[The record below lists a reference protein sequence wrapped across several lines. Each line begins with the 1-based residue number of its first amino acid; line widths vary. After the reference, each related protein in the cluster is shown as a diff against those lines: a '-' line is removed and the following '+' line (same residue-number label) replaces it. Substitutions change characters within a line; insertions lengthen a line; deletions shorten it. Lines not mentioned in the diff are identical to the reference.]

1 MRTKLHDFFDLPNDD
16 TEVNSDVDDDE
27 SNEITLEQAEETI
40 ADYEQKLD
48 KIKIVDDLIEA
59 DKEFDELAELATEK
73 FKEIS
78 DLGMQ
83 VEANHAGKI
92 LGAASTL
99 LGLAIS
105 AKSAKITKKLKVMEL
120 KMKELSTSKPAIK
133 KSSTPPLGDQ
143 KQDVQPVTS
152 EPVQIIDRTEMLR
165 RITEQAASS
174 K

>member
-1 MRTKLHDFFDLPNDD
+1 MRTKLHEFFDLPDD
-16 TEVNSDVDDDE
+16 GQLPESDEDE
-27 SNEITLEQAEETI
+27 QEITLEQAEETI
-40 ADYEQKLD
+40 AEFEQKLD
-48 KIKIVDDLIEA
+48 KIKIVEDLLEA
-59 DKEFDELAELATEK
+59 DKEFDTLAELATEK
-73 FKEIS
+73 FKEVS

-105 AKSAKITKKLKVMEL
+105 AKSAKINKKLKIMEL
-120 KMKELSTSKPAIK
+120 KMKELTASKPAQS
-133 KSSTPPLGDQ
+133 KSSSTTPLGDQ
-143 KQDVQPVTS
+143 AKGSDQIEPS

-165 RITEQAASS
+165 KLTEQAASS

>member
-1 MRTKLHDFFDLPNDD
+1 MRTKLHDFFDLPHDD
-16 TEVNSDVDDDE
+16 TESSSEVDDDDSE
-27 SNEITLEQAEETI
+27 EITLEQAEETI
-40 ADYEQKLD
+40 AEYEQKLD

-92 LGAASTL
+92 LGAASSL

-105 AKSAKITKKLKVMEL
+105 AKSAKINKKLKVMEL
-120 KMKELSTSKPAIK
+120 KMKELSASKPAIT
-133 KSSTPPLGDQ
+133 KSSTTPLGDQ